1 MPTLNPHAQPS
12 TPAGGLPEHIRL
24 ANYPHLQQLAW
35 QLGPQATLTP
45 AQLLAL
51 VERNYRH
58 LDTRNLQ
65 PHELALLADLQ
76 ALCPGGRLLV

>member
-1 MPTLNPHAQPS
+1 MPARHLHTQPA
-12 TPAGGLPEHIRL
+12 TPARGLPEHIRL

-51 VERNYRH
+51 VERNHRH
-58 LDTRNLQ
+58 LDARSLQ